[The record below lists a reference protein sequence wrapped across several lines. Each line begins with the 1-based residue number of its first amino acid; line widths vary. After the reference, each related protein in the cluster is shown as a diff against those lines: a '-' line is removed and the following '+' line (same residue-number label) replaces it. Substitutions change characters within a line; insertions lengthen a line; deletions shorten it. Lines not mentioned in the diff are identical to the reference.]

1 LTFDQNSP
9 NTKVRPAITNV
20 AKSDEFCRNFEK
32 SQLYRV
38 GRGLQA
44 ESFGFKKVGFGS
56 EMENPHR

>member
-1 LTFDQNSP
+1 M
-9 NTKVRPAITNV
+9 
-20 AKSDEFCRNFEK
+20 NFVGILKK

-56 EMENPHR
+56 EMENPHHWKFCL